1 MASGTVTKYLPGS
14 DSGWEDIPK
23 SSSMSDT
30 GTLRYRKFG
39 DIVQVMASKVQ
50 VKNAITGTN
59 VVLGTVPE
67 GNRPM
72 DIVAANIIIGSNYY
86 NGYVTANGSI
96 SINKLNNSNIPSGTN
111 IYFSCFYFLG

>member
-1 MASGTVTKYLPGS
+1 MASGTVTKYLSGS
-14 DSGWEDIPK
+14 DSGWEDIPQ
-23 SSSMSDT
+23 SSSMSGT
-30 GTLRYRKFG
+30 GILRYRKFG

-50 VKNAITGTN
+50 VKNAITGTY

-67 GNRPM
+67 GNRPV
-72 DIVAANIIIGSNYY
+72 DFVAANIIIGSNYY
-86 NGYVTANGSI
+86 NGYVAPDGGV